1 MYDSRLPPVTTW
13 VGTGRPLWAR
23 RGTAATEHL
32 LPPPSLPVSR
42 SRSCIPLF
50 SSPFTRRE
58 PPEREHRRSAT
69 RVECPQVLEF
79 KTMARISSRRITW
92 ICKYPENSGKG
103 VFFVWKKQVLVE
115 PAEIFRLHSPPPSSL
130 WWVYRC
136 VCVFFSSPRLLRS
149 RRPWVWRLQPNPSR
163 ETRNEEDTALISS
176 CLAVHWCVCA
186 IGVFNVRPGVTT
198 SRTNPRQTEKLRIFW
213 APNEALAS

>member
-1 MYDSRLPPVTTW
+1 MGKATVCMTPALAPVTTW

-115 PAEIFRLHSPPPSSL
+115 PAEIFRLHSPPSLLLMVSLSVCVCFFFLPTSSPFSASL
-130 WWVYRC
+130 SLEAPTKLQPWNKEWRGHSADIQLFSCALVCLCYRC
-136 VCVFFSSPRLLRS
+136 VQRAPRCDH
-149 RRPWVWRLQPNPSR
+149 QP
-163 ETRNEEDTALISS
+163 D
-176 CLAVHWCVCA
+176 
-186 IGVFNVRPGVTT
+186 
-198 SRTNPRQTEKLRIFW
+198 
-213 APNEALAS
+213 